1 MALEVAILYRG
12 PLAGC
17 NYRCTYCPFAAQVVA
32 PDVVAEDQRALQRF
46 TDWGAESSH
55 RISVFFT
62 PTGEVLNRPW
72 YWDAVQRLSRMANV
86 VRVVAQ
92 TNLSGALDWLERCAR
107 AKIALW
113 CTYHPSQV
121 DQDQFLAQ
129 CARLDELGM
138 RYSVGCVG
146 IIEDISQIESLRT
159 RLSPEVYVW
168 VNAYKHQAGYYST
181 GHVRRLEEIDPLFRL
196 NTRRYSTLG
205 RPCRAGQ
212 SVISVSG
219 DGTIRRCHFIPA
231 PLGNIYESDL
241 SAVLRMRPCTAE
253 SCHCHIGY
261 VHLDELGLQNVFG
274 GGMLERIPAQ
284 PLWRDPRTRQQAS
297 QFVQSVLRR
306 EEGPDAGSIIAA
318 GYPG

>member
-17 NYRCTYCPFAAQVVA
+17 NYRCAYCPFAKQVDA
-32 PDVVAEDQRALQRF
+32 PDVVAEDQCALRRF
-46 TDWGAESSH
+46 TDWVAKSSH

-62 PTGEVLNRPW
+62 PRGEVLNHPW
-72 YWDAVQRLSRMANV
+72 CWDAVQRLSHMTNV

-92 TNLSGALDWLERCAR
+92 TNLSCALDRLQHCTRE
-107 AKIALW
+107 KIALW

-121 DQDQFLAQ
+121 RRDRFLRQ
-129 CARLDELGM
+129 CSRLDELGV

-146 IIEDISQIESLRT
+146 MIEDISQIESLRAQ
-159 RLSPEVYVW
+159 LPPDVYVW
-168 VNAYKHQAGYYST
+168 VNAHKHQAGYYST
-181 GHVRRLEEIDPLFRL
+181 EHVRRLEEVDPLFRL

-205 RPCRAGQ
+205 RLCRAGQ

-231 PLGNIYESDL
+231 PLGNICESDL

-261 VHLDELGLQNVFG
+261 VHLDELGLQDVFG
-274 GGMLERIPAQ
+274 SGVLERIPAQ
-284 PLWRDPRTRQQAS
+284 PLWRDPRARQQAS
-297 QFVQSVLRR
+297 QFVRSVLRR
-306 EEGPDAGSIIAA
+306 EDELGAGSVIAA
-318 GYPG
+318 RYPG